1 MKNLTATLLISIA
14 LISCKKETTTIT
26 KVDEKTGKTITVE
39 VPKDSVKTVEA
50 SPAIADST
58 GIFRQGFKLEKG
70 KTYPFSTLQKNI
82 QTLTDPTGKSLN
94 RTSETADE
102 MSFTV
107 VDETNGIY
115 DIDIN
120 IISKKSQQS
129 AEGQTLVIDT
139 KSAAPKEEQLKLMWK
154 VNKAMVGNKLKLKLK
169 ENGTVQSI
177 TGFEAIYKKVGDA
190 LSADLKTAEQKKG
203 FTDEFKKSFS
213 EKSLKTQLE
222 KNLKIFPAKGVK
234 VGEKWSESENATP
247 DGKVKLTTTY
257 QLKSIGNGVAEI
269 GVTGGI
275 PKQSDKQS
283 QEGMTHSMSSEL
295 TQNGTIKLDQN
306 TGWIL
311 SQNINVKTV
320 QSESMSDGK
329 QTQTMKSTT
338 NSNVMVNAK

>member
-14 LISCKKETTTIT
+14 IISCKKETATIT

-39 VPKDSVKTVEA
+39 VPADSVKTVEA

-70 KTYPFSTLQKNI
+70 QTYPFITLQKNT
-82 QTLTDPTGKSLN
+82 QTITDPSGKTVN
-94 RTSETADE
+94 MTTETSDE

-107 VDETNGIY
+107 VGETNGVY

-120 IISKKSQQS
+120 IISKKNQQS
-129 AEGQTLVIDT
+129 AEGKTVAIDT
-139 KSAAPKEEQLKLMWK
+139 KSNAPQDPQLKLMWK
-154 VNKAMVGNKLKLKLK
+154 VNKALVGNKLKLKLK
-169 ENGTVQSI
+169 KDGAVQSI
-177 TGFEAIYKKVGDA
+177 TGFDAIYKKAGDA
-190 LSADLKTAEQKKG
+190 LSADLKTAEQKKAFIDG
-203 FTDEFKKSFS
+203 FKESFDEKT
-213 EKSLKTQLE
+213 LKTQLE

-247 DGKVKLTTTY
+247 DGKIKLTTTY

-283 QEGMTHSMSSEL
+283 QQGMTHSMSSEL

-320 QSESMSDGK
+320 QTESMSDGK

-338 NSNVMVNAK
+338 NSNVMVNTK